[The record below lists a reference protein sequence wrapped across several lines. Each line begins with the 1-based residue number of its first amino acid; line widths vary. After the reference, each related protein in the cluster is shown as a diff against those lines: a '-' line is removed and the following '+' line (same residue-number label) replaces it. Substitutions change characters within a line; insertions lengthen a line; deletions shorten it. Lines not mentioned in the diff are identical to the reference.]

1 MESQTRE
8 GCWCGEAATQSE
20 EPGFIPHLEASS
32 ERERETAREPES
44 QSKSKRERKRE
55 RARENK
61 LLSLFLLFLELWAS
75 DLAGE
80 TTMNAEHPHRE
91 WIADNQTMLLVSP
104 S

>member
-61 LLSLFLLFLELWAS
+61 LLSLFYF
-75 DLAGE
+75 
-80 TTMNAEHPHRE
+80 
-91 WIADNQTMLLVSP
+91 
-104 S
+104 